1 MDRNVEAVQF
11 LLKYLHVNVDAQANR
26 PIIKAIFKL
35 ADPYKK
41 EVILSKQLTEFHTS
55 FVLLIKDFEFEFN
68 NILKSKGKIVEHLSK
83 STKLPQSLKPIL
95 RSYLRTSKPK
105 KLFLTVTS

>member
-1 MDRNVEAVQF
+1 MDRNVGAVQF
-11 LLKYLHVNVDAQANR
+11 LLKYLHVNVDAQANW
-26 PIIKAIFKL
+26 PIIKAIS

-68 NILKSKGKIVEHLSK
+68 NILKSKGKLLNI
-83 STKLPQSLKPIL
+83 
-95 RSYLRTSKPK
+95 
-105 KLFLTVTS
+105 